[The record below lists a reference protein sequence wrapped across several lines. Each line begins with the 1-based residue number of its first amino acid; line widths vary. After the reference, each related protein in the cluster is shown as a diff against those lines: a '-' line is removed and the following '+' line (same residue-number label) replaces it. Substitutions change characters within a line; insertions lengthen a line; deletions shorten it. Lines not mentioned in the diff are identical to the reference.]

1 MVIVREKLASR
12 AAAASARVSLA
23 FEYRQRSRQRARLD
37 SGEEIGMVMPRGEVL
52 RGGDRLLASD
62 GRVFEVVSAPERL
75 LHIEAP
81 SLARIAW
88 HLGNRHVPVQVGD
101 AFLRIAEDRVLE
113 DMLRRL
119 GARLTHV
126 DAPFEPENGAYTPK
140 SGTDHVFHGA
150 G

>member
-12 AAAASARVSLA
+12 APEPAARVSLA

-37 SGEEIGMVMPRGEVL
+37 SGEEIGVVMPRGEVL

-101 AFLRIAEDRVLE
+101 GFLRIAEDRVLE

-119 GARLTHV
+119 GARVTHLE
-126 DAPFEPENGAYTPK
+126 APFEPEGGAYL
-140 SGTDHVFHGA
+140 G
-150 G
+150 

>member
-101 AFLRIAEDRVLE
+101 GFLRIAEDRVLE

-119 GARLTHV
+119 GAQVTRV
-126 DAPFEPENGAYTPK
+126 DAPFEAESGAYTPK
-140 SGTDHVFHGA
+140 SGTDHVFHGE

>member
-12 AAAASARVSLA
+12 AAEATGRVSLA
-23 FEYRQRSRQRARLD
+23 FEYRQRSRQRVRLD

-52 RGGDRLLASD
+52 RGGDRLRASD

-101 AFLRIAEDRVLE
+101 GFLRIAQDRVLE

-119 GARLTHV
+119 GAQLTHV
-126 DAPFEPENGAYTPK
+126 EAPFEPESGAYTPK
-140 SGTDHVFHGA
+140 SGTDHVFHGE

>member
-1 MVIVREKLASR
+1 MVIVRERLASR

-88 HLGNRHVPVQVGD
+88 HLGNRHVPVQLGD
-101 AFLRIAEDRVLE
+101 EFLRIAEDRVL
-113 DMLRRL
+113 DAMLRGL
-119 GARLTHV
+119 GASVTRV
-126 DAPFEPENGAYTPK
+126 EAPFEPEGGAYLQEQ
-140 SGTDHVFHGA
+140 A
-150 G
+150 

>member
-12 AAAASARVSLA
+12 GVEAAARVSLA

-81 SLARIAW
+81 SLARIAY
-88 HLGNRHVPVQVGD
+88 HLGNRHVPVQVGEG
-101 AFLRIAEDRVLE
+101 FLRIAEDHVLE

-119 GARLTHV
+119 GASVMHV
-126 DAPFEPENGAYTPK
+126 EAPFEPEGGAYQ
-140 SGTDHVFHGA
+140 A
-150 G
+150 

>member
-23 FEYRQRSRQRARLD
+23 FEYRQRGRQRARLD

-101 AFLRIAEDRVLE
+101 EFLRIAEDRVL
-113 DMLRRL
+113 DAMLRGL
-119 GARLTHV
+119 GASVTSV
-126 DAPFEPENGAYTPK
+126 EAPFEPEGGAYLQEE
-140 SGTDHVFHGA
+140 A
-150 G
+150 

>member
-88 HLGNRHVPVQVGD
+88 HLGNRHVPVQLGD
-101 AFLRIAEDRVLE
+101 EFLRIAEDRVL
-113 DMLRRL
+113 DAMLRGL
-119 GARLTHV
+119 GASVTRV
-126 DAPFEPENGAYTPK
+126 EAPFEPEGGAYLQEQ
-140 SGTDHVFHGA
+140 A
-150 G
+150 